1 MVYLSYF
8 EFPER
13 NQNYG
18 IDLQRNCYDIFY
30 PINVLSR
37 RLIANLKF
45 APMTILYGSNGSGK
59 TTVLNV
65 IAEKLCLQRDTQYN
79 RSHSFDEYIDKC
91 KFELL
96 QRLPEKSAIITSD
109 DVFDYMLNLRAFN
122 DGIDVSREEFF
133 RDILDDKY
141 ANLKVDALDDYGK
154 LKKVNKFWRNTM
166 SEYINARLMDNSHEQ
181 SNGESAFS
189 YFTDKIR
196 NAALYLLDEPE
207 NSLSPIRQLE
217 LAKRIVSQVQSGGC
231 QFIIATHSPFLLA
244 IPDAL
249 VYNLDS
255 DPVCPAKW
263 TQLSAVRTYYEFFKT
278 HRSEFEL

>member
-1 MVYLSYF
+1 MYLSYF

-13 NQNYG
+13 DQNYG

-30 PINVLSR
+30 PVNVLSR

-45 APMTILYGSNGSGK
+45 APVTILYGSNGSGK

-65 IAEKLCLQRDTQYN
+65 IAEKLRLQRDTQYN
-79 RSHSFDEYIDKC
+79 RSHSFDGYIYMCKC
-91 KFELL
+91 ELL

-122 DGIDVSREEFF
+122 DGIDASREEFF
-133 RDILDDKY
+133 RDFLDDKY

-154 LKKVNKFWRNTM
+154 LKKVNKFWRNTR
-166 SEYINARLMDNSHEQ
+166 SEYINARLMDNSREH

-189 YFTDKIR
+189 YFKDKIQD
-196 NAALYLLDEPE
+196 AALYLLDEPE
-207 NSLSPIRQLE
+207 NSLSPIRQQE
-217 LAKRIVSQVQSGGC
+217 LVKYMVSQVQSGGY

-244 IPDAL
+244 IPGAL

-263 TQLSAVRTYYEFFKT
+263 TQLPAVRAYYEFFKIR
-278 HRSEFEL
+278 RSEFEL